1 MSLFAE
7 SSLEDLYQSAVEA
20 FPHTT
25 MRQHATDTIV
35 ITNLRW
41 TPYLGMRTLFIKA
54 LAQNQHEGTEYAPM
68 ILLKGIEYNTD
79 ARDFVEIMAND
90 GRKYQFKKLS
100 LENTDVVLRCS
111 CGDFFY
117 RFNYYNHLDKSLYGR
132 KRRKYESKG
141 IGPPANPLE
150 LPGMCK
156 HLLKTAHVLRE
167 AGIFQE

>member
-25 MRQHATDTIV
+25 MRQHATDTII

-54 LAQNQHEGTEYAPM
+54 LAQNEGREYSPI
-68 ILLKGIEYNTD
+68 ILFKKVNYNSDEVKIIDSAGKEYS
-79 ARDFVEIMAND
+79 F
-90 GRKYQFKKLS
+90 GKLS
-100 LENTDVVLRCS
+100 LENTDVVLRCN
-111 CGDFFY
+111 CADFFY
-117 RFNYYNHLDKSLYGR
+117 RFNYYDHLDKSLYGR

-141 IGPPANPLE
+141 VGPPANPLG
-150 LPGMCK
+150 LPGICK
-156 HLLKTAHVLRE
+156 HLMKTAHVLRE